1 MGHGARDASAH
12 LVQGYNKEKNQSIVT
27 DLEMIQIIELIHR
40 SLKQLL
46 SLYCIYSGSQRK
58 D

>member
-1 MGHGARDASAH
+1 MGHGARDASAY

-46 SLYCIYSGSQRK
+46 SL
-58 D
+58 

>member
-1 MGHGARDASAH
+1 MGRGARDASAH

-27 DLEMIQIIELIHR
+27 DLEMIQITELIHR

-46 SLYCIYSGSQRK
+46 SLYSIYSGS
-58 D
+58 